1 MALERSN
8 VEAIAHLAR
17 LGQDE
22 SEIAP
27 ATDSLNQIIGLLK
40 TMQGVDTEGVAPLA
54 NPLEIT
60 QRLRADTVTEQDH
73 RDQYQQL
80 APATAEGLYL
90 VPQVIE

>member
-17 LGQDE
+17 LGLDD

-27 ATDSLNQIIGLLK
+27 TTASLNQIIGLLK
-40 TMQGVDTEGVAPLA
+40 TMQGVDTTGIEPLA

-60 QRLRADTVTEQDH
+60 QRLRADIVTEHNH
-73 RDQYQQL
+73 RDEYQQL

>member
-17 LGQDE
+17 LGLDE